1 MRKYTIARI
10 FNAAAHFFTV
20 LGLADVNPSADRRVA
35 LTPQR

>member
-10 FNAAAHFFTV
+10 FNAAVHFFTV